1 MPTRILAQRYNALQN
16 TIKKVLGAP
25 LDATPNFG
33 YNQVLKSS
41 RVSANTTKIRSS
53 DYTNLVA
60 DMSRARYHQIGS
72 AFAGID
78 PVIPAGVNR
87 EKVYEAYITQLESL
101 MPLIEADAELAASSQ
116 TTVENVK
123 NSAGANLNSSIST
136 AWNGSI
142 QYTFDLNFSS
152 KEHYRSFFN
161 TSGEIRLTSVSSY
174 SGTEAKSLEWKSALN
189 YISTIRFTKTQTI
202 AANGAIVNSTGGRD
216 LSVNNSVVLINTGN
230 FSSPYSSNRI
240 KLEVN
245 KTSVSSL
252 RFTVTLTDA
261 AVTWPTVDENVKG
274 TITTTV
280 SLVRASGSLSK
291 IDIPAPVGTNIETY
305 APQLITVNYEIIGG
319 GGAGGFG
326 VNDGGEGFR
335 GTYAPAG
342 TSSSITGSG
351 IATITAAGGTGG
363 ENCGLGR
370 GSTGGNGQAS
380 VYGPGGAGGARNSS
394 GQNAPLGSYG
404 AGGGGGGGDSGSTYD
419 AGGCAGI
426 GGNAGTRLTG
436 TINVLSGTTISVT
449 IGVQGVAENRGYK
462 GGNGQSGYCKL
473 TYSGITK
480 EFTQS
485 GGTVIQ

>member
-1 MPTRILAQRYNALQN
+1 MPTRILAQRYNLLQSK
-16 TIKKVLGAP
+16 ISKILGNP
-25 LDATPNFG
+25 TDADPNFG
-33 YNQVLKSS
+33 YGQVVNSLQ
-41 RVSANTTKIRSS
+41 VSANSTKIRSL
-53 DYTNLVA
+53 DYSNLA
-60 DMSRARYHQIGS
+60 TDMSKARYHQIGS
-72 AFAGID
+72 AFGGID
-78 PVIPAGVNR
+78 PVIPAGANR
-87 EKVYEAYITQLESL
+87 EKIYEEYIANLETL
-101 MPLIEADAELAASSQ
+101 IPLIEADADIAATSQ
-116 TTVENVK
+116 TTIENVK
-123 NSAGANLNSSIST
+123 NSAGANLTSTINT
-136 AWNGSI
+136 AWNGFI
-142 QYTFDLNFSS
+142 KYTFDLNFTS
-152 KEHYRSFFN
+152 KAHYRSFFN
-161 TSGEIRLTSVSSY
+161 TNGEIRLTSASSY

-189 YISTIRFTKTQTI
+189 YISTIRFTKGQTL

-216 LSVNNSVVLINTGN
+216 LTVNNSVVLMNTGN

-245 KTSVSSL
+245 KTSASSL
-252 RFTVTLTDA
+252 RFTLTLTDA

-342 TSSSITGSG
+342 TLSSITGSG

-363 ENCGLGR
+363 ENCGLDK
-370 GSTGGNGQAS
+370 GSSGGTGQAS
-380 VYGPGGAGGARNSS
+380 AYGPGGAGGARNSS
-394 GQNAPLGSYG
+394 GQNAPAGSYG

-419 AGGCAGI
+419 SGGCAGI

-436 TINVLSGTTISVT
+436 TINVLSGTTINVT

>member
-16 TIKKVLGAP
+16 TIKKVLGTP
-25 LDATPNFG
+25 EDATPNFG

-41 RVSANTTKIRSS
+41 QVAANTTKIRSS
-53 DYTNLVA
+53 DYTNLVT
-60 DMSRARYHQIGS
+60 DMSKARYHQIGS

-78 PVIPAGVNR
+78 PVIPAGANR
-87 EKVYEAYITQLESL
+87 EKIYEAYITQLESL
-101 MPLIEADAELAASSQ
+101 MPLIEADADLAASSQ
-116 TTVENVK
+116 ITVENVK
-123 NSAGANLNSSIST
+123 NSAGANLIST
-136 AWNGSI
+136 INSAWNGSI
-142 QYTFDLNFSS
+142 QYIFDLNFNS
-152 KEHYRSFFN
+152 KEHYRAFFN
-161 TSGEIRLTSVSSY
+161 TNGEIRLTSASSY

-189 YISTIRFTKTQTI
+189 YISTIRFTRTQTI
-202 AANGAIVNSTGGRD
+202 AANGAIVNARGGQD
-216 LSVNNSVVLINTGN
+216 LTVNNSVVLINTGN

-326 VNDGGEGFR
+326 VNDEGEGFR

-342 TSSSITGSG
+342 TSSSMSSSSIT
-351 IATITAAGGTGG
+351 TITAAGGAGG
-363 ENCGLGR
+363 ENCALGR

-380 VYGPGGAGGARNSS
+380 AYGSGGAGGARNSS
-394 GQNAPLGSYG
+394 GQNAPVDSYG
-404 AGGGGGGGDSGSTYD
+404 AGGGGGGGDDGDYDD
-419 AGGCAGI
+419 AGGCAGE
-426 GGNAGTRLTG
+426 GGRAGVRVTG
-436 TINVLSGTTISVT
+436 SFTVLVGTTLNIV
-449 IGVQGVAENRGYK
+449 IGTGGTAETRGYK
-462 GGNGQSGYCKL
+462 GGNGANGYCKL
-473 TYSGITK
+473 TYNGSVVGITSS
-480 EFTQS
+480 TS
-485 GGTVIQ
+485 RIIQ